1 VVHPSDQCLGVKN
14 LLGETFGFDGDA
26 LESINAFN
34 NGISLTKV
42 EEKSQQL
49 PLEYHLFLYYPNP
62 FNPETIIS
70 YSATRRSLVTV
81 RVFNILGEQIELLVN
96 EFKEP
101 GTYQV
106 TWNGTNE
113 QSKGVSSGVYLVELE
128 GENSIRVGMLLL
140 R

>member
-1 VVHPSDQCLGVKN
+1 MASLLSGSPWEN
-14 LLGETFGFDGDA
+14 LTTSGFDGDA
-26 LESINAFN
+26 LESIDAFN

-42 EEKSQQL
+42 EEKA
-49 PLEYHLFLYYPNP
+49 HLFRNYANP
-62 FNPETIIS
+62 FNPETIII
-70 YSATRRSLVTV
+70 YSVTRRSLVTV

-101 GTYQV
+101 RTYQV

-113 QSKGVSSGVYLVELE
+113 QSKGVSSGVYFVELK
-128 GENSIRVGMLLL
+128 GGSNIRVGKMLLL